1 MKVGVD
7 KVYTH
12 AASVSESP
20 GIVSLDPG
28 GALNPYPQLVKLLAL
43 STGT

>member
-20 GIVSLDPG
+20 GIVNLDPG
-28 GALNPYPQLVKLLAL
+28 GRLI
-43 STGT
+43 STRNW